1 MPRRTLPLVV
11 LVTAALGLSAC
22 GDQDD
27 GRRPPAVPAGAGA
40 LQGPAPRAGLQGG
53 DLPTGATLTGAPARA
68 LARVGDKVYAAGV
81 QWVATL
87 RGSALAFS
95 ARSGELAQAFG
106 TNGEVTDVLPDG
118 RGGVFLAGSFD
129 RVGARRRSALEEL
142 VCGKAVDLLSDS
154 CGLTTEDVERLETIV
169 TELEKPAAEEPPD
182 PGDVEECNYLRKML
196 EKIAREDGLELDLS
210 DVDPTMHPADFE
222 QEIERRFQAA
232 AAAGTDFG
240 PPLRPRKQTKAQLE
254 KQRKLEE
261 QEAAKKCDFKSLY
274 KQLAKALHPDL
285 EPDPLLKQ
293 HKEVWMKRLT
303 GAYAAGD
310 LRELLQIEMEWLGEE
325 ATNLATASEGKLQ
338 VYCAVLK
345 QQIADLKQQTGYLLR
360 EPQYGTL
367 RRFIDP
373 FFGTMLSTAE
383 IISDLR
389 KELRRHRSMVKA
401 LTDGEPHRR
410 KMMEQW
416 ADDHRQSLRQPT
428 FHF

>member
-1 MPRRTLPLVV
+1 MPKTPAKKTASHRGLMITRAADGVLSPAQVNFNRLMKQLESARTKHFRETARLDGLLVV
-11 LVTAALGLSAC
+11 SRRDLMPLIDDLHRANRDMIFKSVDAL
-22 GDQDD
+22 
-27 GRRPPAVPAGAGA
+27 R
-40 LQGPAPRAGLQGG
+40 
-53 DLPTGATLTGAPARA
+53 
-68 LARVGDKVYAAGV
+68 
-81 QWVATL
+81 
-87 RGSALAFS
+87 
-95 ARSGELAQAFG
+95 ELKF
-106 TNGEVTDVLPDG
+106 N
-118 RGGVFLAGSFD
+118 
-129 RVGARRRSALEEL
+129 ARRRSALEEL

-240 PPLRPRKQTKAQLE
+240 APQRPRKQTKAQLE
-254 KQRKLEE
+254 KERKLQE

-325 ATNLATASEGKLQ
+325 ATTLATASEGKLQ
-338 VYCAVLK
+338 VYCTVLK

-401 LTDGEPHRR
+401 LTDGELHRR
-410 KMMEQW
+410 AMMEQW

>member
-1 MPRRTLPLVV
+1 MPKMPAKKTASHRGLMITRAADGVLSPAQVNFNRLMKQLEGARTKHSRETARLDGLLVV
-11 LVTAALGLSAC
+11 SRRDLMPLIDDLHRADRDLIFKSVDALREL
-22 GDQDD
+22 
-27 GRRPPAVPAGAGA
+27 
-40 LQGPAPRAGLQGG
+40 
-53 DLPTGATLTGAPARA
+53 
-68 LARVGDKVYAAGV
+68 K
-81 QWVATL
+81 
-87 RGSALAFS
+87 FS
-95 ARSGELAQAFG
+95 
-106 TNGEVTDVLPDG
+106 
-118 RGGVFLAGSFD
+118 
-129 RVGARRRSALEEL
+129 ARRRSALEEL
-142 VCGKAVDLLSDS
+142 VCGKAENLLSDS

-169 TELEKPAAEEPPD
+169 TDLEKPEVEEPPD
-182 PGDVEECNYLRKML
+182 PEDVEECNYLRKMM

-210 DVDPTMHPADFE
+210 DIDPTMHPADFE

-232 AAAGTDFG
+232 AMGPDFG
-240 PPLRPRKQTKAQLE
+240 APQRPRKPTKAQLE
-254 KQRKLEE
+254 KERKLQE

-338 VYCAVLK
+338 VYCTVLK

-373 FFGTMLSTAE
+373 FFGTMLRTAE

-389 KELRRHRSMVKA
+389 KELRRHQSMVKA

-410 KMMEQW
+410 AMMEQW

>member
-1 MPRRTLPLVV
+1 MPKTPAKKTASHRGLMITRAADGVLSPAQVNFNRLMKQLESARTKHFRETARLDGLLVV
-11 LVTAALGLSAC
+11 SRRDLMPLI
-22 GDQDD
+22 DD
-27 GRRPPAVPAGAGA
+27 LHRANRDMIFKSVDA
-40 LQGPAPRAGLQGG
+40 LQ
-53 DLPTGATLTGAPARA
+53 
-68 LARVGDKVYAAGV
+68 
-81 QWVATL
+81 
-87 RGSALAFS
+87 
-95 ARSGELAQAFG
+95 ELKF
-106 TNGEVTDVLPDG
+106 N
-118 RGGVFLAGSFD
+118 
-129 RVGARRRSALEEL
+129 ARRRSALEEL

-169 TELEKPAAEEPPD
+169 TEFEKPAAEEPPD

>member
-1 MPRRTLPLVV
+1 MPKLPAKKTASHRGLMITRAADGVLSPAQVNFNRLMKQLESARTKHFRETARLDGLLVV
-11 LVTAALGLSAC
+11 SRRDLMPLIDDLHRSNRDLIFKSADAL
-22 GDQDD
+22 
-27 GRRPPAVPAGAGA
+27 R
-40 LQGPAPRAGLQGG
+40 
-53 DLPTGATLTGAPARA
+53 
-68 LARVGDKVYAAGV
+68 
-81 QWVATL
+81 
-87 RGSALAFS
+87 
-95 ARSGELAQAFG
+95 ELKF
-106 TNGEVTDVLPDG
+106 N
-118 RGGVFLAGSFD
+118 
-129 RVGARRRSALEEL
+129 ARRRSALEEL

-154 CGLTTEDVERLETIV
+154 CGLTTEDVERLETII
-169 TELEKPAAEEPPD
+169 TEFEKPAVEEPPD
-182 PGDVEECNYLRKML
+182 PEDVDECNYLRKML

-232 AAAGTDFG
+232 AAAAGTDFG
-240 PPLRPRKQTKAQLE
+240 PPLRPRKQTKAQSE

-274 KQLAKALHPDL
+274 KQLAKARHPDL

-338 VYCAVLK
+338 VYCTVLK
-345 QQIADLKQQTGYLLR
+345 QQIADLKQQTGYLLT

-373 FFGTMLSTAE
+373 FFGTMLRTAE

-389 KELRRHRSMVKA
+389 KELRRHQSMVKA
-401 LTDGEPHRR
+401 LTGGEPHRR
-410 KMMEQW
+410 AMMEQW

>member
-1 MPRRTLPLVV
+1 MPKTPAKKTASHRGLMITRAADGVLSPAQVNFNRLMKQLESARTKHFRETARLDGLLVV
-11 LVTAALGLSAC
+11 SRRDLMPLIDDLHRANRDMIFKSVDAL
-22 GDQDD
+22 
-27 GRRPPAVPAGAGA
+27 R
-40 LQGPAPRAGLQGG
+40 
-53 DLPTGATLTGAPARA
+53 
-68 LARVGDKVYAAGV
+68 
-81 QWVATL
+81 
-87 RGSALAFS
+87 
-95 ARSGELAQAFG
+95 ELKF
-106 TNGEVTDVLPDG
+106 N
-118 RGGVFLAGSFD
+118 
-129 RVGARRRSALEEL
+129 ARRRSALEEL

-338 VYCAVLK
+338 VYCTVLK

-410 KMMEQW
+410 AMMEQW

>member
-1 MPRRTLPLVV
+1 MPKTPAKKTATHRGLMITRAADGVLSPAQVNFNRLMKQLESARTKHFRETARLDGLLVV
-11 LVTAALGLSAC
+11 SRRDLMPLIDDLHRADRDLIFKSVDAL
-22 GDQDD
+22 
-27 GRRPPAVPAGAGA
+27 R
-40 LQGPAPRAGLQGG
+40 
-53 DLPTGATLTGAPARA
+53 
-68 LARVGDKVYAAGV
+68 
-81 QWVATL
+81 
-87 RGSALAFS
+87 
-95 ARSGELAQAFG
+95 ELKF
-106 TNGEVTDVLPDG
+106 N
-118 RGGVFLAGSFD
+118 
-129 RVGARRRSALEEL
+129 ARRRSALEEL
-142 VCGKAVDLLSDS
+142 VCGKAVDLLTDS

-169 TELEKPAAEEPPD
+169 TDLEKPEAEEPPD
-182 PGDVEECNYLRKML
+182 PEDVEECNYLRKMM

-210 DVDPTMHPADFE
+210 DIDPTMHPADFE

-232 AAAGTDFG
+232 AGSPDFG
-240 PPLRPRKQTKAQLE
+240 APGRPRKQTKAQLE
-254 KQRKLEE
+254 KQRKLQE

-285 EPDPLLKQ
+285 ETDPLLKQ

-345 QQIADLKQQTGYLLR
+345 QQIADLKRQTGYLLR

-373 FFGTMLSTAE
+373 FFGSMPRTAE

-389 KELRRHRSMVKA
+389 KDLRRHRSMVKTLA
-401 LTDGEPHRR
+401 DGEPHRR

-416 ADDHRQSLRQPT
+416 ADDHRQSFRQPT

>member
-1 MPRRTLPLVV
+1 MSKMPAKKTVSHRGLMITRAADGV
-11 LVTAALGLSAC
+11 LS
-22 GDQDD
+22 
-27 GRRPPAVPAGAGA
+27 PAQVNFNR
-40 LQGPAPRAGLQGG
+40 LMKQLE
-53 DLPTGATLTGAPARA
+53 
-68 LARVGDKVYAAGV
+68 
-81 QWVATL
+81 
-87 RGSALAFS
+87 S
-95 ARSGELAQAFG
+95 ARTKHLREAARLDGLLEVSRRDLMPLIDDLHRADRDLIFKSVDALRELKF
-106 TNGEVTDVLPDG
+106 N
-118 RGGVFLAGSFD
+118 
-129 RVGARRRSALEEL
+129 ARRRSALEEL

-154 CGLTTEDVERLETIV
+154 CGLTTEDVARLETIV
-169 TELEKPAAEEPPD
+169 AELEEPAAEEPID
-182 PGDVEECNYLRKML
+182 PEDVEECDYLRKMM
-196 EKIAREDGLELDLS
+196 EKVAREAGLELDLS
-210 DVDPTMHPADFE
+210 DIDPTMHPADFE

-232 AAAGTDFG
+232 AGSPDFG
-240 PPLRPRKQTKAQLE
+240 APGRPRKQTKAQLE
-254 KQRKLEE
+254 KQRKLQE

-345 QQIADLKQQTGYLLR
+345 QQIADLKRQTGYLLR

-373 FFGTMLSTAE
+373 FFGSMPRTAE

-389 KELRRHRSMVKA
+389 KDLRRHRSMVKTLA
-401 LTDGEPHRR
+401 DGEPHRR

-416 ADDHRQSLRQPT
+416 ADDHRQSFRQPT

>member
-1 MPRRTLPLVV
+1 MPKMPAKKTASHRGLMITRAADGVLSPAQVNFNRLMKQLEGARTKHSRETARLDGLLVV
-11 LVTAALGLSAC
+11 SRRDLMPLIDDLHRADRDLIFKSVDALREL
-22 GDQDD
+22 
-27 GRRPPAVPAGAGA
+27 
-40 LQGPAPRAGLQGG
+40 
-53 DLPTGATLTGAPARA
+53 
-68 LARVGDKVYAAGV
+68 K
-81 QWVATL
+81 
-87 RGSALAFS
+87 FS
-95 ARSGELAQAFG
+95 
-106 TNGEVTDVLPDG
+106 
-118 RGGVFLAGSFD
+118 
-129 RVGARRRSALEEL
+129 ARRRSALEEL
-142 VCGKAVDLLSDS
+142 VCGKAENLLSDS

-169 TELEKPAAEEPPD
+169 TDLEKPEAEEPPD
-182 PGDVEECNYLRKML
+182 PEDVEECNYLRKMM

-210 DVDPTMHPADFE
+210 DIDPTMHPADFE

-232 AAAGTDFG
+232 AMGPDFG
-240 PPLRPRKQTKAQLE
+240 APQRPRKPTKAQLE
-254 KQRKLEE
+254 KERKLQE

-338 VYCAVLK
+338 VYCTVLK

-373 FFGTMLSTAE
+373 FFGTMLRTAE

-389 KELRRHRSMVKA
+389 KELRRHQSMVKA

-410 KMMEQW
+410 AMMEQW